1 MQPTNLDLVNAIL
14 NNSKL
19 LGIPHKQLDC
29 QAAVEKALS
38 LVGVKVNYRGSNH
51 MWREMV
57 LDRKTIGY
65 AREDNGGQLLPG
77 LIAFHVKDDGG
88 EVKRGYHDSY
98 GNAVHVGIILDDKR
112 VFHSGANGTEIRTI
126 AGSTFNYVAEC
137 KHLTYII
144 GTNDIDPDDPSI
156 SAMLADLETAIGSLE
171 SIRKRLTDYWRV
183 LYND

>member
-14 NNSKL
+14 SNPKL

-57 LDRKTIGY
+57 TDRKTIGS

-88 EVKRGYHDSY
+88 EGKRGYHDAPR
-98 GNAVHVGIILDDKR
+98 NAAAA
-112 VFHSGANGTEIRTI
+112 S
-126 AGSTFNYVAEC
+126 
-137 KHLTYII
+137 
-144 GTNDIDPDDPSI
+144 PS
-156 SAMLADLETAIGSLE
+156 
-171 SIRKRLTDYWRV
+171 KP
-183 LYND
+183 